1 MVLTVAAFGCQAAQ
15 SESADPPKQSNVP
28 KKPDQPKKPDA
39 VVRLKLVVF
48 YATWCGPCQRA
59 KPIVAQI
66 EAAGVEVVRIDID
79 ADSDMAEKYGVSSV
93 PTFILYRNDQQI
105 ARTHDVQEILAA
117 IPAQRNGQ

>member
-1 MVLTVAAFGCQAAQ
+1 MLTMAALGCQTAQ
-15 SESADPPKQSNVP
+15 PSPPSRQQQLNMPKTPDRP
-28 KKPDQPKKPDA
+28 KKPDS

-66 EAAGVEVVRIDID
+66 EARNIEVVRIDID
-79 ADSDMAEKYGVSSV
+79 ASPDLAEKYSVNSV
-93 PTFILYRNDQQI
+93 PTFILYRNGQQI
-105 ARTHDVQEILAA
+105 ARSHDVQEILAV